1 MPITQHISPSL
12 TSLVCYVG
20 SLDMWP
26 EPRPVRA
33 GRLSWRRNHME
44 SLERHSLI
52 RLYCMERGLILE
64 EMVQL
69 AGFTSL
75 TVERFNLY
83 STHVTR

>member
-1 MPITQHISPSL
+1 
-12 TSLVCYVG
+12 
-20 SLDMWP
+20 
-26 EPRPVRA
+26 
-33 GRLSWRRNHME
+33 ME